1 MNSYCQDCFYIKKST
16 FLIVLIIFFLLY
28 IYRTHNLNIFKKNY
42 IKQYK
47 QQNQQNPNLNHIQKR
62 QVLEQRDQ
70 KVIYDNTT
78 QPTRRL
84 PEHQYPNDNIKQM
97 INIPT
102 RGYPDNFQVLGVLVR
117 QSDEKIMQL
126 YGRQKYPGSN
136 QWEYYVVGND
146 STSFK
151 NKIPIPNDKEITDG
165 DTIKVD
171 ALDSSKGDFKATIY
185 DYDVPRYNPYII

>member
-16 FLIVLIIFFLLY
+16 FIIILIIFIILY
-28 IYRTHNLNIFKKNY
+28 MYRTYSINEFKKNY
-42 IKQYK
+42 IKQNK
-47 QQNQQNPNLNHIQKR
+47 NNTNNNQNLDYIQKR
-62 QVLEQRDQ
+62 QILEQRDQ
-70 KVIYDNTT
+70 KVISSNTT

-84 PEHQYPNDNIKQM
+84 PEHQYPSDNIKQI

-117 QSDEKIMQL
+117 KSDEKILQL

-146 STSFK
+146 STNFK
-151 NKIPIPNDKEITDG
+151 NKIPINYDDEIYNG
-165 DTIKVD
+165 DNIKID
-171 ALDSSKGDFKATIY
+171 ALDTSKGEFKATIY